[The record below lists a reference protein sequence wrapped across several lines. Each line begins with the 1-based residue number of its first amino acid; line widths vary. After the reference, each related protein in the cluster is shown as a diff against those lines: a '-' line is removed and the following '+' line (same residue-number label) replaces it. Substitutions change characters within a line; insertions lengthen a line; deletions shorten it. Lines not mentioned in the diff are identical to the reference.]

1 MALGSMLLI
10 FTGVN
15 PETDISRVK
24 MICEVKLQK
33 YKIITVLC
41 LPIQI
46 IIRIIVSC
54 KFYLKRDSLL
64 ILLSSMALLKE
75 T

>member
-33 YKIITVLC
+33 YKIITVFC
-41 LPIQI
+41 G
-46 IIRIIVSC
+46 IVFANTNNNTYNC
-54 KFYLKRDSLL
+54 F
-64 ILLSSMALLKE
+64 M
-75 T
+75 